1 MSAEPS
7 GDRPARV
14 SAEATPTSWTVARA
28 AGVSQSTVSRAL
40 RGDPRVREETRLRVD
55 QAARRLGYVPNSLA
69 ASLASRST
77 RTVAVIVSD
86 LTNPFFPSLLTP
98 IYDELQIMGYRV
110 VLFTERTDIPTG
122 QETLRRLLDRSI
134 DGVLVTTAT
143 LGSRFAVELQQRGLP
158 MVLLNRYIDGLDVD
172 RVVSDNHG
180 GAVIGG
186 RHLLELG
193 HRRIAVVRGPSNTST
208 SRDRVAG
215 LSEVLAEGGVPL
227 DPALVREGTFSHQS
241 GYQHTR
247 ELLRLPDPPTA
258 IVCGND
264 VVAFGALDAA
274 LSLGVRVP
282 EDVSILGYDD
292 IPMAAWEVFQLT
304 TLRQPMGDM
313 ARAAVHMLA
322 ERIENAR
329 EVGPGREQ
337 VFATSLVRRATVDR
351 PPTGPRSPNVLTP
364 TARPSAHRARA
375 QAGSAG

>member
-1 MSAEPS
+1 MSTEPS